1 MTRPG
6 FPHPEKCQKEL
17 KTMRKRNFIKSF
29 LYYSAIIAIPI
40 LTVFLVFLAFVFQGK
55 QNEIREDAETAAQA
69 VRDNYSLVLDSA
81 ATQYDILARNP
92 RLSISLRGFISHK
105 QIGYLDVILTNTIL
119 SNFNSLT
126 NNAPYIAS
134 VYYYL
139 DGYDS
144 ILTSDTG
151 GTTRLSQFSDLSW
164 KDSYDHSDQ
173 DEWLERREMHQYSY
187 TQPVPVLT
195 YFKKLSMF
203 KGVVMVNIYEEQLK
217 QLINTSSQLDRFFIL
232 DRGGIIRDI
241 QLSEENL
248 KKCRYERLSE
258 IFPRIMF
265 YSYATVKT
273 TKETGGF
280 NMNQQTNE
288 NNSTSCSY
296 QELNPEMD
304 AFLQGYLEEGRRKGL
319 QESTIHLHDKIGH
332 YFLFAMTETGCL
344 KPQEMNA
351 QNVGIACLKI
361 SSRWYL
367 SHIRTFLR
375 YAYQSGNTD
384 RDYSG
389 IVPLFKIPQPYPS
402 VYTAEEIQKIE
413 NSVDQ
418 SSPHGKRDYAALL
431 LATRLGI
438 RSGDI
443 SSMTLECLD
452 FERNL
457 IRLTQHKTGVFI
469 EFPMVSDVKVAL
481 ERYLQEERTA
491 YDSPYVFLRIV
502 PPYGHISVQAIA
514 KIARTAIAVAG
525 IEPGGR
531 KQGAHAFRSSLA
543 SSMINDNIP
552 YEAVRKILGHTDQNA
567 IRSYA
572 RLDMEQLRG
581 YALPVME
588 ATGIFAEFL
597 EGRWS
602 LS

>member
-1 MTRPG
+1 
-6 FPHPEKCQKEL
+6 
-17 KTMRKRNFIKSF
+17 
-29 LYYSAIIAIPI
+29 
-40 LTVFLVFLAFVFQGK
+40 
-55 QNEIREDAETAAQA
+55 
-69 VRDNYSLVLDSA
+69 
-81 ATQYDILARNP
+81 
-92 RLSISLRGFISHK
+92 
-105 QIGYLDVILTNTIL
+105 
-119 SNFNSLT
+119 
-126 NNAPYIAS
+126 
-134 VYYYL
+134 
-139 DGYDS
+139 
-144 ILTSDTG
+144 
-151 GTTRLSQFSDLSW
+151 
-164 KDSYDHSDQ
+164 
-173 DEWLERREMHQYSY
+173 
-187 TQPVPVLT
+187 
-195 YFKKLSMF
+195 
-203 KGVVMVNIYEEQLK
+203 
-217 QLINTSSQLDRFFIL
+217 
-232 DRGGIIRDI
+232 
-241 QLSEENL
+241 
-248 KKCRYERLSE
+248 
-258 IFPRIMF
+258 
-265 YSYATVKT
+265 
-273 TKETGGF
+273 
-280 NMNQQTNE
+280 
-288 NNSTSCSY
+288 
-296 QELNPEMD
+296 
-304 AFLQGYLEEGRRKGL
+304 
-319 QESTIHLHDKIGH
+319 
-332 YFLFAMTETGCL
+332 MTETGCL

-514 KIARTAIAVAG
+514 KIARTTIAVAG

>member
-1 MTRPG
+1 
-6 FPHPEKCQKEL
+6 
-17 KTMRKRNFIKSF
+17 MRKRNFIKSF

-164 KDSYDHSDQ
+164 KDSYDHSDE

>member
-1 MTRPG
+1 
-6 FPHPEKCQKEL
+6 
-17 KTMRKRNFIKSF
+17 MRKRNFIKSF

>member
-55 QNEIREDAETAAQA
+55 QSEIREDAETAAQA

-232 DRGGIIRDI
+232 DGGGNFLLQGGAQTA
-241 QLSEENL
+241 QLSLEDKEL
-248 KKCRYERLSE
+248 LVSRLEQSPDDACRGWADLSRGKYYV
-258 IFPRIMF
+258 RIIPADCGTYIAACISHSNYYQALYTLLLQFLMVL
-265 YSYATVKT
+265 AAVI
-273 TKETGGF
+273 
-280 NMNQQTNE
+280 
-288 NNSTSCSY
+288 STSLWIAYTITKKNY
-296 QELNPEMD
+296 QQIDYFVEVFSDAERGVFNPEKP
-304 AFLQGYLEEGRRKGL
+304 AFIKDEYDIILNNIVQL
-319 QESTIHLHDKIGH
+319 
-332 YFLFAMTETGCL
+332 FLN
-344 KPQEMNA
+344 Q
-351 QNVGIACLKI
+351 
-361 SSRWYL
+361 
-367 SHIRTFLR
+367 TFLR
-375 YAYQSGNTD
+375 SQLALREQEQKVAEMTALQLQINPHFLFNTLQTLD
-384 RDYSG
+384 FKAMEYTHKPTAVNQMIEALSDILKYSLQNPHSMVTLKDEIDYLKKYDS
-389 IVPLFKIPQPYPS
+389 IQRYRYEDKYILYYEYEMELESVPIMRLILQPL
-402 VYTAEEIQKIE
+402 IE
-413 NSVDQ
+413 NSLY
-418 SSPHGKRDYAALL
+418 HGIKPLN
-431 LATRLGI
+431 G
-438 RSGDI
+438 SG
-443 SSMTLECLD
+443 
-452 FERNL
+452 
-457 IRLTQHKTGVFI
+457 FI
-469 EFPMVSDVKVAL
+469 K
-481 ERYLQEERTA
+481 
-491 YDSPYVFLRIV
+491 LRIV
-502 PPYGHISVQAIA
+502 KRGGQLIFSVIDSGVGMEKTDIRKLYEKTANPGSENIGLTNVNSRLIMRYGEG
-514 KIARTAIAVAG
+514 AG
-525 IEPGGR
+525 
-531 KQGAHAFRSSLA
+531 L
-543 SSMINDNIP
+543 
-552 YEAVRKILGHTDQNA
+552 KILSKKGMGTC
-567 IRSYA
+567 ISFCIP
-572 RLDMEQLRG
+572 G
-581 YALPVME
+581 
-588 ATGIFAEFL
+588 
-597 EGRWS
+597 EG
-602 LS
+602 L

>member
-1 MTRPG
+1 
-6 FPHPEKCQKEL
+6 
-17 KTMRKRNFIKSF
+17 
-29 LYYSAIIAIPI
+29 
-40 LTVFLVFLAFVFQGK
+40 
-55 QNEIREDAETAAQA
+55 
-69 VRDNYSLVLDSA
+69 
-81 ATQYDILARNP
+81 
-92 RLSISLRGFISHK
+92 
-105 QIGYLDVILTNTIL
+105 
-119 SNFNSLT
+119 
-126 NNAPYIAS
+126 
-134 VYYYL
+134 
-139 DGYDS
+139 
-144 ILTSDTG
+144 
-151 GTTRLSQFSDLSW
+151 
-164 KDSYDHSDQ
+164 
-173 DEWLERREMHQYSY
+173 
-187 TQPVPVLT
+187 
-195 YFKKLSMF
+195 
-203 KGVVMVNIYEEQLK
+203 
-217 QLINTSSQLDRFFIL
+217 
-232 DRGGIIRDI
+232 
-241 QLSEENL
+241 
-248 KKCRYERLSE
+248 
-258 IFPRIMF
+258 
-265 YSYATVKT
+265 
-273 TKETGGF
+273 
-280 NMNQQTNE
+280 MNQQTNE